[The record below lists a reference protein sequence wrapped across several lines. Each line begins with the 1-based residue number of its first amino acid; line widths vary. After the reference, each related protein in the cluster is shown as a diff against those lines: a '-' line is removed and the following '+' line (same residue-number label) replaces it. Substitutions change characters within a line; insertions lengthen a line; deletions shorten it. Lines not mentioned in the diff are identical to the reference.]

1 MEAAATHGPAATAG
15 ALAAFYATGAAH
27 RPDDA
32 YLAGKQRLASG
43 RAELASMWHKVRDA
57 LDGATTVLDWGCRH
71 GVFAW
76 LARRELGA
84 TALVQGCDT
93 VPPDTYAP
101 FHQAAGLTYTQL
113 GHPWL
118 LPYPEASFDVVL
130 AGGVLEHVPN
140 DTMSL
145 AELWRVLVPGGRLV
159 LTHLPNRWSMSE
171 WLSRRRWPA
180 HAHLR
185 RYDLRQTRQ
194 RLLHSGFAPLRSGYH
209 HLVPATLPA
218 GAGGGGIARWLEGIY
233 GANDVL
239 ERVWPLNRLSATVW
253 IVAEKRAGF

>member
-1 MEAAATHGPAATAG
+1 VPGAAPSGPAATAE
-15 ALAAFYATGAAH
+15 ALAAFYAIGADRQAG
-27 RPDDA
+27 DA

-43 RAELASMWHKVRDA
+43 RAELASMWQKVRDA
-57 LDGATTVLDWGCRH
+57 LDGASTVLDWGCRH

-76 LARRELGA
+76 LARRELGG
-84 TALVQGCDT
+84 TAVLHGCDT
-93 VPPDTYAP
+93 VRPGTYAP
-101 FHQAAGLTYTQL
+101 FHEAAGLTYTQL
-113 GHPWL
+113 EHPWL
-118 LPYPEASFDVVL
+118 LPYPDASFDVVL

-145 AELWRVLVPGGRLV
+145 AELWRVLAPRGRLV
-159 LTHLPNRWSMSE
+159 LTHLPNRWSASE

-180 HAHLR
+180 QAHLR
-185 RYDLRQTRQ
+185 RYGLGETRR

-218 GAGGGGIARWLEGIY
+218 GSEDGAVARWLEGLY